1 MTYSPGQARIGIRP
15 YTQSYISYLLSS
27 AAAALSTP
35 ILDTYSGSGAAYSL
49 RKLKTSYTGPAI
61 RVRRASDNQET
72 NIGFNSSGN
81 LDTTFLLI
89 FATDMVATDS
99 LFVTTW
105 YDQSG
110 NGKNAVQTTASSQ
123 PNIVSG
129 GNIRTQ
135 GTKPAFYFDG
145 VDDFLDCGYINNGV
159 KPGTF
164 STWISANITNASQ
177 SRNILAS
184 GNSGGQGITGY
195 NQFGIHPGVGY
206 KMFGVVGDGN
216 WVNNTESG
224 LYRYYSTSIA
234 PTTNQRYLFEQ
245 HYVSNSASTSY
256 LGQFWWNDI
265 RQSVSNWLSTGA
277 VKSSGVEYKT
287 SIGRSGEYA
296 GGGYLQGMI
305 QEIVTYF
312 SDKTS
317 VRKEIVANINS
328 YYSIYTQDTN
338 PLTAAAYSLRKLTAD
353 YTGSAIRVRRSGDN
367 AEQNIG
373 FKSDGSLDETT
384 LTTFAGSNN
393 TFLYSQDFD
402 NAYWSKGGVSI
413 TANSDIAPDGTQT
426 ADLFQETAGNG
437 QHYLSRTGLNVGFGV
452 NSSWNMSLYIK
463 KASNNTATS
472 NKIMIRQ
479 AKTDYTDGGTTAV
492 FNLDSG
498 QVVYTAEG
506 SVGGGTL
513 GLIGATMS
521 NEGNGWWRCSM
532 WGKRPVATYGAQN
545 AEVSIVIGKVPL
557 TDNWGNV
564 IPNTP
569 GYQISWNGDTSGK
582 YLIWG
587 VQMTFKNNDTSY
599 QTIKTYTKTTTTN
612 PGSAYVTTWYDQSGN
627 GRNVTQATAINQ
639 PPIIEDCTV
648 VKLNSKPVLSFM
660 YTGTT
665 RRWLSMTW
673 GSMTM
678 NPPFSMFANIKLQ
691 GNISDVNLITGLETN
706 KRFGI
711 SSFTVGNWTPSYS
724 FWGSDNNYIGG
735 QVANN
740 NNSIHYVYTS
750 ALENTVLGVNGT
762 STTKYITPA
771 AWRAISI
778 GTSDSAQFYASE
790 VLFFYG
796 DKSAS
801 RSTIESNMNTFYSIY

>member
-1 MTYSPGQARIGIRP
+1 MSNQIRIGWRANTP
-15 YTQSYISYLLSS
+15 SSISYLISSLSAMS
-27 AAAALSTP
+27 NPILSTY
-35 ILDTYSGSGAAYSL
+35 TGSSVAHSL
-49 RKLKTSYTGPAI
+49 RKLKTTYSGYAI
-61 RVRRASDNQET
+61 KVRRSSDNTET
-72 NIGFNSSGN
+72 DIGFSGEA
-81 LDTTFLLI
+81 LDTNSLLTFVG
-89 FATDMVATDS
+89 AGNG
-99 LFVTTW
+99 FVTTW

-110 NGKNAVQTTASSQ
+110 NDKHATQTTASKQ
-123 PNIVSG
+123 PQIVSSG
-129 GNIRTQ
+129 SVIVRN
-135 GTKPAFYFDG
+135 TKPTIKFDG
-145 VDDFLDCGYINNGV
+145 VDDYLFINSAVTVSLKTNFTVACLDGNSVDYDGIWVYGNITAPVAGIPVSAETNYISLYPGGRRAFSRGLTTGVYFSNQKQNATTYVTWNQGVQLPNVNGTLNLVSLFSPTSITGDKYMVYGGDPYNLLTRSFNGTISECVFFENDLINNV
-159 KPGTF
+159 AE
-164 STWISANITNASQ
+164 I
-177 SRNILAS
+177 
-184 GNSGGQGITGY
+184 
-195 NQFGIHPGVGY
+195 
-206 KMFGVVGDGN
+206 
-216 WVNNTESG
+216 NT
-224 LYRYYSTSIA
+224 
-234 PTTNQRYLFEQ
+234 
-245 HYVSNSASTSY
+245 
-256 LGQFWWNDI
+256 
-265 RQSVSNWLSTGA
+265 
-277 VKSSGVEYKT
+277 
-287 SIGRSGEYA
+287 
-296 GGGYLQGMI
+296 
-305 QEIVTYF
+305 
-312 SDKTS
+312 
-317 VRKEIVANINS
+317 NINS

-338 PLTAAAYSLRKLTAD
+338 PLTAAAYSLRKLTTD
-353 YTGSAIRVRRSGDN
+353 YTGFAIRVRRSGDN

-373 FKSDGSLDETT
+373 FKSDGSLDENT

-402 NAYWSKGGVSI
+402 NAYWSKERVSI

-426 ADLFQETAGNG
+426 ADLFQETAGSG
-437 QHYLSRTGLNVGFGV
+437 QHYLSRSGLSVGFGV

-498 QVVYTAEG
+498 QVVYTTDG
-506 SVGGGTL
+506 SVQGGTF
-513 GLIGATMS
+513 GLLGATMS

-532 WGKRPVATYGAQN
+532 YGKRPVATYGAQN
-545 AEVSIVIGKVPL
+545 AEVSIVIGKVPA

-569 GYQISWNGDTSGK
+569 GYQISWNGDTNGK

-587 VQMTFKNNDTSY
+587 AQMTFKNNDTSY
-599 QTIKTYTKTTTTN
+599 QNIKTYTKTTTTN

-678 NPPFSMFANIKLQ
+678 NPPFSMFANIKLH

-790 VLFFYG
+790 VIFFYG

>member
-1 MTYSPGQARIGIRP
+1 MSYSPGQARFGIRP

-27 AAAALSTP
+27 ATLVLTRP
-35 ILDTYSGSGAAYSL
+35 ILDTYTGSAASYSL
-49 RKLKTSYTGPAI
+49 RKLKTTYSGYAI
-61 RVRRASDNQET
+61 KVRRSSDNTET
-72 NIGFNSSGN
+72 DIGFSGEALDTVSLLAFVGSGN
-81 LDTTFLLI
+81 G
-89 FATDMVATDS
+89 
-99 LFVTTW
+99 FVTTW

-110 NGKNAVQTTASSQ
+110 NGKNAVQTTATNQ
-123 PNIVSG
+123 PNIVTG
-129 GNIRTQ
+129 GSIRTQ
-135 GTKPAFYFDG
+135 GTKPTLYFDG
-145 VDDFLDCGYINNGV
+145 VDDFLDCGYVNNGI
-159 KPGTF
+159 KPGTY
-164 STWISANITNASQ
+164 STWISANITDSSQ
-177 SRNILAS
+177 SRTLLSS
-184 GNSGGQGITGY
+184 GDNGGNGKTGY
-195 NQFGIHPGVGY
+195 NQFAIHSSFGY
-206 KMFGVVGDGN
+206 KMLGGSGD
-216 WVNNTESG
+216 NTN
-224 LYRYYSTSIA
+224 YKYWTTSTA

-245 HYVSNSASTSY
+245 HYISNISTY
-256 LGQFWWNDI
+256 LGKFWWNDI
-265 RQSVSNWLSTGA
+265 RQSVSEVLSGSA
-277 VKSSGVEYKT
+277 QQSSGLEFKT

-296 GGGYLQGMI
+296 GGYLQGMV

-353 YTGSAIRVRRSGDN
+353 YTGSAIRVRRSADN

-384 LTTFAGSNN
+384 LTNFAGSNN

-402 NAYWSKGGVSI
+402 NAYWSKERVSI

-426 ADLFQETAGNG
+426 ADLFQETAGSG
-437 QHYLSRTGLNVGFGV
+437 QHYLSRSGLNVGFGV

-479 AKTDYTDGGTTAV
+479 AKNDYSDGGTTAV

-506 SVGGGTL
+506 AVQGGTF
-513 GLIGATMS
+513 GLLGATMS

-532 WGKRPVATYGAQN
+532 WGKRPVAVYGTQN
-545 AEVSIVIGKVPL
+545 SEVSITIGKVPL
-557 TDNWGNV
+557 TDNWSN
-564 IPNTP
+564 IITNAP

-587 VQMTFKNNDTSY
+587 AQMTFKNNDTSY
-599 QTIKTYTKTTTTN
+599 QNIKTYTKTTTTN
-612 PGSAYVTTWYDQSGN
+612 PGSAYVTTWFDQSGN
-627 GRNVTQATAINQ
+627 GRNITQANAINQ
-639 PPIIEDCTV
+639 PPIIEDSTV
-648 VKLNSKPVLSFM
+648 VKLNSKPVLSFLF
-660 YTGTT
+660 TGTT
-665 RRWLSMTW
+665 RRWLGMTW
-673 GSMTM
+673 GTMTM
-678 NPPFSMFANIKLQ
+678 NPPFSMFLNMKIQGSVYDFNI
-691 GNISDVNLITGLETN
+691 ISGLENN

-711 SSFTVGNWTPSYS
+711 SSFSVGNWTPSYT
-724 FWGSDNNYIGG
+724 FWSSDNNFIGG
-735 QVANN
+735 NVANL

-750 ALENTVLGVNGT
+750 ASENTVLGLNGT

-771 AWRAISI
+771 AWRAIQL
-778 GTSDSAQFYASE
+778 GMSDTGQFYASE
-790 VLFFYG
+790 LIFFYG

-801 RSTIESNMNTFYSIY
+801 RTTIESDMNTYYSIY

>member
-1 MTYSPGQARIGIRP
+1 MTYSSGQARIGIRP

-35 ILDTYSGSGAAYSL
+35 ILDTYSGPGVAYSL

-123 PNIVSG
+123 PNIVTNG
-129 GNIRTQ
+129 TLRTQ
-135 GTKPAFYFDG
+135 GSRPAFYFDG
-145 VDDFLDCGYINNGV
+145 VDDYLDCGYVNNGV

-164 STWISANITNASQ
+164 STWISANITDASQ
-177 SRNILAS
+177 TRTFFGS
-184 GNSGGQGITGY
+184 GDNGGNGKTGY
-195 NQFGIHPGVGY
+195 NQFFIHSSFGY
-206 KMFGVVGDGN
+206 KLMGAAGD
-216 WVNNTESG
+216 NTN
-224 LYRYYSTSIA
+224 YKYWATSTA

-245 HYVSNSASTSY
+245 HYVSNVSTY
-256 LGQFWWNDI
+256 LGKFWWNDI
-265 RQSVSNWLSTGA
+265 RQSVSEALSGSSQQ
-277 VKSSGVEYKT
+277 SSGLEFKT
-287 SIGRSGEYA
+287 SIGRNGEYN
-296 GGGYLQGMI
+296 GGYFQGMV

-328 YYSIYTQDTN
+328 YYSIYTQDAN

-353 YTGSAIRVRRSGDN
+353 YTGSAIRVRRSVDN

-402 NAYWSKGGVSI
+402 NAYWTKGGVSI

-426 ADLFQETAGNG
+426 ADLFQETAGSG
-437 QHYLSRTGLNVGFGV
+437 QHYLSRSGLNVGFGV
-452 NSSWNMSLYIK
+452 DSSWNMSLYIK

-498 QVVYTAEG
+498 QVVYTTDG
-506 SVGGGTL
+506 SVQGGTF
-513 GLIGATMS
+513 GLLGATMS

-532 WGKRPVATYGAQN
+532 YGKRPVATYGAQN
-545 AEVSIVIGKVPL
+545 AEVSIVIGKVPA

-564 IPNTP
+564 IANAP
-569 GYQISWNGDTSGK
+569 GYQISWNGDTNGK

-587 VQMTFKNNDTSY
+587 AQMTFKNNDTSY
-599 QTIKTYTKTTTTN
+599 QNIKTYTKTTTTN

-678 NPPFSMFANIKLQ
+678 NPPFSMFANIKLH

-750 ALENTVLGVNGT
+750 ASENTVLGVNGT

-790 VLFFYG
+790 VIFFYG

>member
-177 SRNILAS
+177 TRNILAS

-195 NQFGIHPGVGY
+195 NQFGIHQGVGY

-287 SIGRSGEYA
+287 SIGRSGEYT

-338 PLTAAAYSLRKLTAD
+338 PLTAAAYSLRKLTTD
-353 YTGSAIRVRRSGDN
+353 YTGSAIRVRRSKDN
-367 AEQNIG
+367 VEMDIPFVNGVIDEATIINFVGYHNATLQ
-373 FKSDGSLDETT
+373 SDSMTNVGSVWNYLNGSVSGYSLT
-384 LTTFAGSNN
+384 LN
-393 TFLYSQDFD
+393 
-402 NAYWSKGGVSI
+402 SI
-413 TANSDIAPDGTQT
+413 TAPDGT
-426 ADLFQETAGNG
+426 
-437 QHYLSRTGLNVGFGV
+437 LSVSKISEPSG
-452 NSSWNMSLYIK
+452 WNNAKVISQ
-463 KASNNTATS
+463 ATS
-472 NKIMIRQ
+472 NTYVIGTSWNTSVHFKMTDSTNQ
-479 AKTDYTDGGTTAV
+479 ARYMALCNNNTTVVNANDIYVVFDLLDKVVTDSNFSTDTNTGYSIDD
-492 FNLDSG
+492 L
-498 QVVYTAEG
+498 
-506 SVGGGTL
+506 
-513 GLIGATMS
+513 
-521 NEGNGWWRCSM
+521 GNGWIRCSI
-532 WGKRPVATYGAQN
+532 WGTTTQAVTRYQVKVIRGTNNSPSFRYTTYQSVFGRDFY
-545 AEVSIVIGKVPL
+545 I
-557 TDNWGNV
+557 WGFQY
-564 IPNTP
+564 TQ
-569 GYQISWNGDTSGK
+569 GLGTK
-582 YLIWG
+582 YL
-587 VQMTFKNNDTSY
+587 TLKP
-599 QTIKTYTKTTTTN
+599 YTKTTTTHT
-612 PGSAYVTTWYDQSGN
+612 GFGYMVTWYDQSGN
-627 GRNVTQATAINQ
+627 NRHLTQSTAARQSLLITDGFFNLISGKHAVTLSNGSLGAFTLANPDLDTTILMVSQLGSTYIPTTEYQLLGGGTYDNQ
-639 PPIIEDCTV
+639 SKLSIKGNKYFLCNNTV
-648 VKLNSKPVLSFM
+648 V
-660 YTGTT
+660 TT
-665 RRWLSMTW
+665 
-673 GSMTM
+673 
-678 NPPFSMFANIKLQ
+678 
-691 GNISDVNLITGLETN
+691 
-706 KRFGI
+706 GI
-711 SSFTVGNWTPSYS
+711 SSVNDVTTNPTISTVINSTIDKLRINGNEVISGNVGG
-724 FWGSDNNYIGG
+724 FNGSTNIIVGSGYLSRHFLG
-735 QVANN
+735 
-740 NNSIHYVYTS
+740 SI
-750 ALENTVLGVNGT
+750 
-762 STTKYITPA
+762 
-771 AWRAISI
+771 
-778 GTSDSAQFYASE
+778 SE
-790 VLFFYG
+790 VVVWYNYP
-796 DKSAS
+796 KESIIN
-801 RSTIESNMNTFYSIY
+801 TIESSVNSYYSIY